1 MVVRTVKASKTPQ
14 TVTVTEEWK
23 RHRDQYVK
31 TGDLTAFKHM
41 LESVTITTVTGDPND
56 TPTATR

>member
-1 MVVRTVKASKTPQ
+1 MKASKTPK

-23 RHRDQYVK
+23 RHRDEYVK
-31 TGDLTAFKHM
+31 TGDLTSFKHM

-56 TPTATR
+56 TPTAQQ